1 MTRTALF
8 AFAVIALPYGTTAQ
22 TIDCA
27 NPQTQID
34 MTQCAS
40 NDYEAAD
47 ARLNAAYGPAI
58 AYMASI
64 DADLDLADQGAE
76 AALRDLHTTCEAN
89 RPQEIERHQLRHRM
103 RHAQIGSDE
112 CRDHPEHEEENR
124 RADRERGCVQLGRKG
139 NDLSTRCAR
148 QHLTER
154 VTQPR
159 KTKHPAGNGVRGG
172 FVEFE
177 KEGEEGRVRRK
188 C

>member
-8 AFAVIALPYGTTAQ
+8 AFAMIALPYGPTAQ

-64 DADLDLADQGAE
+64 DADLDPADQGAE
-76 AALRDLHTTCEAN
+76 AALREGQRAWITFRDANCTAEGYSVHGGTMEGMVILMCNTRLTLARAEDLEALK
-89 RPQEIERHQLRHRM
+89 PWY
-103 RHAQIGSDE
+103 
-112 CRDHPEHEEENR
+112 
-124 RADRERGCVQLGRKG
+124 
-139 NDLSTRCAR
+139 
-148 QHLTER
+148 
-154 VTQPR
+154 
-159 KTKHPAGNGVRGG
+159 
-172 FVEFE
+172 
-177 KEGEEGRVRRK
+177 
-188 C
+188 